1 MHCMLVA
8 SKLILCVLCSR
19 LCLTKPRDRAEEKL
33 PRKTRADISMEATR
47 SSQSVKLGQERH
59 QDTDRLCKSFPY
71 RARETR
77 GASLDQ
83 KVTAMVQPCNQDKSR
98 KQQTIKSP
106 ESKVPCSFGSLP
118 VLNPERLHTAK
129 ARAKKAIKMHKIFSV
144 QGPYP
149 VIRAAL
155 RARGWVEQRT
165 NPNQRA
171 HRRHRD
177 EGKASSNDTG
187 DDDEDNSDDVEQEQD
202 EDRLHDLMSHLV
214 RNEVVYFY
222 WTSRRD
228 IINASS
234 LQKKEIFNHFVQ
246 AGSFSTK
253 VGLCVNLRN
262 LHWFDSDPDTFF
274 PRCYRL
280 GAKDEKHDFI
290 EDFKRTACTSLLKY
304 IVERVQAVHAQ
315 TTATDRGFALSAATT
330 CNRPV
335 VLSQMIDIAVKV
347 CQEFLESL
355 EHNDIDK
362 SLDMQQVISKQEW
375 TEFIDSY
382 YLVVHG
388 GAEVEV
394 SDDLVP
400 TCKAMLQRLEKVSP
414 QLDIEGIHNIWIIK
428 PGAKSRGRGIKCFKR
443 LDQIL
448 RIVDG
453 DSTPL
458 MEDKWVV
465 QKYLER
471 PFLVHGT
478 KFDMRQWFLVTD
490 WNPLTVWFYKKCYL
504 RFSTQPYSL
513 DKLDRSVHLCNNSI
527 QKHLRP
533 SRQRHQG
540 IPADNMWSDDQFRT
554 FLSSQGQEAQ
564 WQAVVV
570 PGMKKAVIHTLQTT
584 QDLMNSRKNIF
595 ELYGAD
601 FMLGC
606 DFHPWLIEINVSPT
620 MARSTPVT
628 DRLCDAV
635 QEDTLRVV
643 LDRRAD
649 CTANTG
655 DFELIYKEEVIK
667 VPQYVGQN
675 LLVKGFK
682 MKCPCTFPPV
692 RSSNLSALKHPVPA
706 KEKEP
711 ATDEAKPLSKK
722 LFADAELKTK
732 SKCVLLP
739 PPTFKLEPTMP
750 EPVGTLHLPMTVNKS
765 IHLPIA
771 AHAHSV
777 ILNNRNSES
786 KFYSKNKQLCSIE
799 KQSASLPLEINVT
812 KQSAQAASSKF
823 SC

>member
-1 MHCMLVA
+1 M
-8 SKLILCVLCSR
+8 
-19 LCLTKPRDRAEEKL
+19 
-33 PRKTRADISMEATR
+33 RADVSMEATR

-59 QDTDRLCKSFPY
+59 QDTDRLCTSFPY

-77 GASLDQ
+77 GSSLDQ
-83 KVTAMVQPCNQDKSR
+83 KVTAVVQQCNQDKS
-98 KQQTIKSP
+98 KNQQTTKSP

-118 VLNPERLHTAK
+118 VLYPERLHTAK
-129 ARAKKAIKMHKIFSV
+129 ARAEKAIKMHKIFSV

-165 NPNQRA
+165 NPSHRA

-187 DDDEDNSDDVEQEQD
+187 DDDDDDVEEEQD
-202 EDRLHDLMSHLV
+202 EDRLYDFMSRMV
-214 RNEVVYFY
+214 RKEMVYFH
-222 WTSRRD
+222 WTNRRD
-228 IINASS
+228 TINTSS
-234 LQKKEIFNHFVQ
+234 LQKEQISNHFAQ

-262 LHWFDSDPDTFF
+262 LHWFDSADPDTFF
-274 PRCYRL
+274 PRSYRL
-280 GAKDEKHDFI
+280 GAKDEKHAFI

-304 IVERVQAVHAQ
+304 IVERAQGVHAQ
-315 TTATDRGFALSAATT
+315 TKT
-330 CNRPV
+330 CNIRAVQSRTFSYITLSLCLNKQIRHFLASQSGQRKRSRRRSRPV

-362 SLDMQQVISKQEW
+362 SLDTPHVISKQEW
-375 TEFIDSY
+375 AEFIDSY

-394 SDDLVP
+394 SDDFVP
-400 TCKAMLQRLEKVSP
+400 SCKAMVQRLRKVSP
-414 QLDIEGIHNIWIIK
+414 QLDIEGTHNIWIIK
-428 PGAKSRGRGIKCFKR
+428 PGAQSRGRGIKCSKR

-448 RIVDG
+448 RLVDG
-453 DSTPL
+453 DSTL
-458 MEDKWVV
+458 IREGKWVV

-478 KFDMRQWFLVTD
+478 KFDVRQWFLVTD

-513 DKLDRSVHLCNNSI
+513 DKLDSSVHLCNNSI
-527 QKHLRP
+527 QKHLTP
-533 SRQRHQG
+533 SQQRHQG

-570 PGMKKAVIHTLQTT
+570 PGMKEAVIHTLQTT
-584 QDLMNSRKNIF
+584 QDLMDSRKNTF

-620 MARSTPVT
+620 MAPSTPVT
-628 DRLCDAV
+628 ARLCAAV
-635 QEDTLRVV
+635 QKDTLRVV

-649 CTANTG
+649 RTANTG
-655 DFELIYKEEVIK
+655 DFELIYRQTAVE
-667 VPQYVGQN
+667 VPQYVGVN
-675 LLVKGFK
+675 LLVEGFK
-682 MKCPCTFPPV
+682 IKCPCTFPPV
-692 RSSNLSALKHPVPA
+692 RSSNRSALKHPGPA

-711 ATDEAKPLSKK
+711 ATNKAKPLSQK
-722 LFADAELKTK
+722 LFEDAELKTK
-732 SKCVLLP
+732 SKLVLLP

-765 IHLPIA
+765 IHLPKA
-771 AHAHSV
+771 AHAHSL
-777 ILNNRNSES
+777 ILYKRNSES
-786 KFYSKNKQLCSIE
+786 KVCSKNEQLCSIE
-799 KQSASLPLEINVT
+799 KQSASLPLEINVP
-812 KQSAQAASSKF
+812 KQSTQAATLVAKST
-823 SC
+823 